1 MYARI
6 VRFTD
11 ATQDR
16 IDAVRS
22 RIESSDGPPPG
33 VDALGMNLYF
43 DADQGTALFI
53 GYFESRE
60 KLDAAHEIL
69 EGMDMPD
76 TPGTRVS
83 VDRAELVIERD
94 D

>member
-1 MYARI
+1 MFTRV

-11 ATQDR
+11 VTQDR

-22 RIESSDGPPPG
+22 RIESNDGPPPG
-33 VDALGMNLYF
+33 VEAVGMKLFF
-43 DADQGTALFI
+43 DADQGTALFM
-53 GYFESRE
+53 GFFETRE
-60 KLDAAHEIL
+60 KMDAAHEIL
-69 EGMDMPD
+69 EGMDVAE
-76 TPGTRVS
+76 TPGTRTS